1 MDDKTL
7 IQLTYITIAP
17 NREKVLKAFAN
28 EDFIR
33 PRDIVKRTGIHPN
46 NVSKHLKG
54 LREHGMVYVINPDY
68 HVPRLYRLT
77 PKGKRLLN
85 LLY

>member
-1 MDDKTL
+1 MEDKTL
-7 IQLTYITIAP
+7 IELTYIRIAP
-17 NREKVLKAFAN
+17 NRGKVLKAF
-28 EDFIR
+28 EDEDVLR
-33 PRDIVKRTGIHPN
+33 PIQISKKINIHPN
-46 NVSKHLKG
+46 AVSKNLKD
-54 LREHGMVYVINPDY
+54 LLEHNLVYVINPGY